1 MLRTDTLGTIP
12 IDALRSDLRG
22 SVIAPGDLG
31 YDEARK
37 VSYGEFDRWPS
48 VIARP
53 ADEADVARVIALA
66 RETGLELAVR
76 SGGHSLAG
84 HSATDGGIVLDL
96 AAMKGLEIDVAGRT
110 AWAQPG
116 LTTGEYTT
124 AVAGHGLATGFGDTA
139 SVGIGGITLGGG
151 IGYLVRKHGLT
162 IDHLLAAE
170 VVTADG
176 QHLVA
181 SADTNP
187 DLFWALR
194 GGGGNFGVATRL
206 KFRLHEIDPF
216 VGGMLV
222 LPATPGSI
230 AAFAAAAGEAPDELS
245 TIAAIMTAP
254 PAPFLPAEAHG
265 KRVILAMVAY
275 AGEVEAGLRAVAPL
289 RAVATPI
296 ADLVRPMRYTEMFQ
310 GGPEIGDVRL
320 ASRTLF
326 IDTIDQAL
334 AGEILEHLAA
344 STATM
349 TVVQIRVLG
358 GAMARV
364 ADDATAFAHRRSR
377 ILVTLAAMFQP
388 TDDRGPHQ
396 AWAESLARS
405 LRQGE
410 PRTFVNLLGTEG
422 PDWIRA
428 AYPDRTWDRLTA
440 IKRRY
445 DPTNL
450 FRLNHNIPPAAG
462 TE

>member
-1 MLRTDTLGTIP
+1 
-12 IDALRSDLRG
+12 
-22 SVIAPGDLG
+22 
-31 YDEARK
+31 
-37 VSYGEFDRWPS
+37 
-48 VIARP
+48 
-53 ADEADVARVIALA
+53 
-66 RETGLELAVR
+66 
-76 SGGHSLAG
+76 
-84 HSATDGGIVLDL
+84 
-96 AAMKGLEIDVAGRT
+96 
-110 AWAQPG
+110 
-116 LTTGEYTT
+116 
-124 AVAGHGLATGFGDTA
+124 
-139 SVGIGGITLGGG
+139 
-151 IGYLVRKHGLT
+151 
-162 IDHLLAAE
+162 
-170 VVTADG
+170 
-176 QHLVA
+176 
-181 SADTNP
+181 
-187 DLFWALR
+187 
-194 GGGGNFGVATRL
+194 
-206 KFRLHEIDPF
+206 LHEIDPF